1 MAYQFLTNQSLADGA
16 LNMWAF
22 INLLLTNGW
31 TKLSDSDGTTY
42 SPAGTQ
48 VTGGNSGANGL
59 NNTRAWVVLQ
69 SPAGGS
75 SRQLCIQS
83 TFNDGQYWRLKYSR
97 SAGFTGGSPDAI
109 TVPSA
114 TDEAVI
120 FGGGSDASPGTV
132 EFLPGSGTYYMQCLM
147 DTSSPYNLLLLT
159 YQKVSG
165 LTNTILS
172 MDGMIA
178 GTYPNQ
184 DADPVTIFCN
194 YQNAGS
200 DILTYPYFSSEAS
213 GPASWLKY
221 GLAGAGFVK
230 TPALYLSTTGAQVV
244 PGSMGVNAFTGDDEL
259 IPVLFAR
266 RAALSSPVGYKGVSS
281 LYQWKGS
288 NRAVGDTFNSKTR
301 AVFGDVTIPW
311 DGSTTP
317 AL

>member
-1 MAYQFLTNQSLADGA
+1 MAYQFLTNQALADGA
-16 LNMWAF
+16 LSMWAF

-42 SPAGTQ
+42 SSSGTQ

-132 EFLPGSGTYYMQCLM
+132 LYMPPSNTYYMQCIM
-147 DTSSPYNLLLLT
+147 DTAAPYSLLMVCYAKVTGSVLT
-159 YQKVSG
+159 V
-165 LTNTILS
+165 LS
-172 MDGMIA
+172 MDA
-178 GTYPNQ
+178 LTSGTYPNQ
-184 DADPVTIFCN
+184 DTDPVVIFCN
-194 YQNAGS
+194 TAS

-221 GLAGAGFVK
+221 GLVGAGFVK
-230 TPALYLSTTGAQVV
+230 TPALYLSTTGATIA
-244 PGSMGVNAFTGDDEL
+244 PGSMGTNAFTGEDQL
-259 IPVLFAR
+259 IPIMYAR
-266 RAALSSPVGYKGVSS
+266 RGALSSPTGYKGVST
-281 LYQWKGS
+281 LFQWKGS
-288 NRAVGDTFNSKTR
+288 SRSTGDTFNSKTR
-301 AVFGDVTIPW
+301 AVFGDVAVPW